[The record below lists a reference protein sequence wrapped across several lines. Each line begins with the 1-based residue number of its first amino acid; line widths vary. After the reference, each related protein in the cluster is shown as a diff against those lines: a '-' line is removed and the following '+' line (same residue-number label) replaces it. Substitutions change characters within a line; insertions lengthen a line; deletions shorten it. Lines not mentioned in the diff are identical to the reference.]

1 MVTRLLVIALFVTGL
16 AALGWTYLVPNPDV
30 AVAQSSDELLATV
43 AALQTQVT
51 EQESRIAR
59 LEEDV
64 ARLMNEESTQ
74 NAGSENATEETH
86 SITGS
91 ITLSSFGETDITEW
105 SFLYPAFGP
114 GDCIGTRGYD
124 DITVSADVVIV
135 DGSGTTIAKGELGPG
150 EYDEEATSCTFDFTV
165 EDVPT
170 SDFYSV
176 RVGHRDGPTYSF
188 RDLDD
193 LRWTMDLSLG

>member
-1 MVTRLLVIALFVTGL
+1 MIVRLLLIAAFVTGL
-16 AALGWTYLVPNPDV
+16 AALGWSYLSPTPEV
-30 AVAQSSDELLATV
+30 AVAQSSDDLLATV
-43 AALQTQVT
+43 TALQTQVA
-51 EQESRIAR
+51 QQDSRIAK

-64 ARLMNEESTQ
+64 ARLLDRQSPQAADSEDA
-74 NAGSENATEETH
+74 NAATH

-91 ITLSSFGETDITEW
+91 ITLSSFGETDISEW

-114 GDCIGTRGYD
+114 GDCIGWRGYD
-124 DITVSADVVIV
+124 DITVGADVVIV

-150 EYDEEATSCTFDFTV
+150 AYDEEATSCTFEFTV

-188 RDLDD
+188 KDLED
-193 LRWTMDLSLG
+193 LNWAMDLSLG